1 MTYLRGT
8 PLDTL
13 QTIVKVARAFGQHLQ
28 LGQKDLQW
36 ILTWFSANGIKT
48 PAGAM
53 TLVAASA
60 STSSS
65 YTEQKQLQTA
75 KAGADSDLW
84 KMFMTYLRGT
94 PLDTLQTIVK
104 VARAFGQHLQ
114 LGQKDLQ
121 WILTW
126 AILPHQRLGCSLLAD
141 LASKRFLLS
150 QKELSSYTSFAATF
164 PGGKNG
170 IHALLMQTGSVAFFE
185 FLVTLD
191 GFDAKDGRLAADA
204 LSNGQIELFDAIVKV
219 QGAGLVSQQSVS
231 IPYPS
236 MSTARFLEALGRIV
250 QYKLY
255 VSTGQQHLL
264 EMLKHD
270 LNNDVR
276 DSKVFKAFL
285 ELNPMMATYLGL
297 EEGPADPFQLAGV
310 STSVSDSKTQQL
322 EPMQG

>member
-1 MTYLRGT
+1 MLFLNYLRTT
-8 PLDTL
+8 PLETL
-13 QTIVKVARAFGQHLQ
+13 QTIVDVAFSLKLNVQ
-28 LGQKDLQW
+28 LSQKDLPW
-36 ILTWFSANGIKT
+36 ILRFAVW
-48 PAGAM
+48 
-53 TLVAASA
+53 
-60 STSSS
+60 
-65 YTEQKQLQTA
+65 
-75 KAGADSDLW
+75 
-84 KMFMTYLRGT
+84 
-94 PLDTLQTIVK
+94 
-104 VARAFGQHLQ
+104 
-114 LGQKDLQ
+114 
-121 WILTW
+121 
-126 AILPHQRLGCSLLAD
+126 PHQRLGCSLLAD

-150 QKELSSYTSFAATF
+150 QKDLSSYTSFAATF

-185 FLVTLD
+185 FLASLD

-236 MSTARFLEALGRIV
+236 MSTARFREALDRIV

-285 ELNPMMATYLGL
+285 ELNPMMATYLAL

-310 STSVSDSKTQQL
+310 SASAIDGKSQQL